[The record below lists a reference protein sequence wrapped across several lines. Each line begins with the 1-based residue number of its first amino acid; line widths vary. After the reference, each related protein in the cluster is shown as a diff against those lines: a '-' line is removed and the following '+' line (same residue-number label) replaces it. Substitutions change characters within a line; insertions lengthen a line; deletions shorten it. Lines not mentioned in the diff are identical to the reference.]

1 RRRDRQRGAG
11 DGRGR
16 GQPGGAGAAHF
27 RLEPGRRRQLW
38 PRPGARRGG
47 RGSRPGRARRGA
59 PTAGGAG
66 GGLPAAAAGA
76 PAPGRRPLRP
86 PGPADGSR
94 HPAHR
99 RPRRRRRHHPA
110 GPRVLPATQPGR
122 GQGQGPA
129 ALRPGRGRR
138 RQAAWRA
145 AGRRQRG
152 AVSQRRRSR
161 AGGRGHVQ
169 GGGGRAGDRP
179 GEGRQFRSRRHR
191 APARA
196 RRQRGHAGGD
206 RRGAAGTLAAAR
218 PAGRR
223 RSRGPGTVSQAE
235 IIEAPNDIRGVLIQI
250 EGGRLLLPNAT
261 VSEVLSYAA
270 PEPIEGAPDWILG
283 RIRWRGW
290 QLPLVAWARLSGT
303 APDESGGLGSKVA
316 VLKALHGNPRLP
328 YFALLT
334 QGFPRLVTVSRSALV
349 ADAGDGE
356 LPDAALASV
365 MLNED
370 RALVPNLDAIASQ
383 IDAAL

>member
-1 RRRDRQRGAG
+1 
-11 DGRGR
+11 
-16 GQPGGAGAAHF
+16 
-27 RLEPGRRRQLW
+27 
-38 PRPGARRGG
+38 
-47 RGSRPGRARRGA
+47 
-59 PTAGGAG
+59 
-66 GGLPAAAAGA
+66 
-76 PAPGRRPLRP
+76 
-86 PGPADGSR
+86 
-94 HPAHR
+94 
-99 RPRRRRRHHPA
+99 
-110 GPRVLPATQPGR
+110 
-122 GQGQGPA
+122 
-129 ALRPGRGRR
+129 
-138 RQAAWRA
+138 
-145 AGRRQRG
+145 
-152 AVSQRRRSR
+152 
-161 AGGRGHVQ
+161 
-169 GGGGRAGDRP
+169 
-179 GEGRQFRSRRHR
+179 
-191 APARA
+191 
-196 RRQRGHAGGD
+196 
-206 RRGAAGTLAAAR
+206 
-218 PAGRR
+218 
-223 RSRGPGTVSQAE
+223 VSQAE

-334 QGFPRLVTVSRSALV
+334 QGFPRLVTVSRSVLV
-349 ADAGDGE
+349 ADDGE